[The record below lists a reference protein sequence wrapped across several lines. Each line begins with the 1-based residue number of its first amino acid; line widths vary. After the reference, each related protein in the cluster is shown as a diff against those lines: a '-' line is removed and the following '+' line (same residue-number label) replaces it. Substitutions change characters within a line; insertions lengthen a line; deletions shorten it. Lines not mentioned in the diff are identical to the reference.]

1 MVLSDCPGT
10 LASMVQANTRS
21 RAPATPGAPTR
32 RTVTAPAPL
41 QRRWAPRLAGVV
53 VGAGTLWVVV
63 LAFSGESSAQLH
75 APGGVAIY
83 LGTALGL
90 IGTYLALLMVLLVSR
105 VPPVERVLGLD
116 ALVRWHRRLAPW
128 PITLIVA
135 HAVLILLGYAE
146 AAKTSVGAELHPLLL
161 DYPDVLAATVGLL
174 LMMAVGVASVGV
186 LRRRLRRETWWA
198 LHLYLYLAL
207 ALSFAHA
214 VVLGPTFVGH
224 PLTQAIWSAAW
235 IAGIGLVVVYRFGL
249 PLVRSLRHQLRVA
262 EVRTE
267 GPEVVSVLLRGRR
280 LDRLPVAG
288 GQFLQWRFMTPGL
301 WWQAHPYTLSAMPR
315 PPHLRITV
323 KAVGDH
329 SAALGRLRPNTRV
342 WIEGPYGAFT
352 RQARRRGRVA
362 LVAAGIGVT
371 AIRSL
376 LEDLP
381 AGTDPVVVLRA
392 SSESHLVL
400 RREVE
405 ALVKRHRGTLHLLI
419 GSREEVPVDAH
430 ELLRLVPDLTRRDV
444 YTCGPE
450 QFVSQ
455 VTEACRELGIPR
467 AAVHH
472 EAYAL

>member
-1 MVLSDCPGT
+1 MLQADPKPRTQATAGT
-10 LASMVQANTRS
+10 
-21 RAPATPGAPTR
+21 PTR
-32 RTVTAPAPL
+32 RAVTAPVPP
-41 QRRWAPRLAGVV
+41 QPRWAPRVAGAVV
-53 VGAGTLWVVV
+53 AAGTLWVLI
-63 LAFSGESSAQLH
+63 LAFSGETAAQLR
-75 APGGVAIY
+75 APGGFAIY

-116 ALVRWHRRLAPW
+116 ALLRWHRRLAPW

-135 HAVLILLGYAE
+135 HAVLILFGYAE
-146 AAKTSVGAELHPLLL
+146 AARTGVGAELRPMLL

-174 LMMAVGVASVGV
+174 LMVAVGVASIGF

-235 IAGIGLVVVYRFGL
+235 IAGIGMVVVYRFGL
-249 PLVRSLRHQLRVA
+249 PLVRSLRHQLRVH
-262 EVRTE
+262 EVR
-267 GPEVVSVLLRGRR
+267 PEAPGVVSVLLRGRR

-288 GQFLQWRFMTPGL
+288 GQFLQWRFVTPGL

-315 PPHLRITV
+315 PSHLRITV

-329 SAALGRLRPNTRV
+329 SAALAALRPNTRV

-352 RQARRRGRVA
+352 RRARRRGRVA
-362 LVAAGIGVT
+362 LIAAGIGVT

-405 ALVKRHRGTLHLLI
+405 ALVKRHRGTLHLQL
-419 GSREEVPVDAH
+419 GSREEVPVDAY
-430 ELLRLVPDLTRRDV
+430 ELLRLVPDLPRRDV
-444 YTCGPE
+444 YVCGPE
-450 QFVSQ
+450 QFVSE
-455 VTEACRELGIPR
+455 VTEACRVLGIPR
-467 AAVHH
+467 SAVHH